1 MYSYVVTPKKEI
13 YTWKR
18 QRCSKS
24 PAAIA
29 ARIPK
34 EPTTA
39 RNTVSLIGNTAMK
52 RKVDCSS
59 EVVLLKFSH
68 DDSQLESVWYNT
80 SSAIHTATTI
90 KEAAT
95 AETTHTTNA
104 M

>member
-1 MYSYVVTPKKEI
+1 MYSYVVIPKKEM

-18 QRCSKS
+18 QRCSRS
-24 PAAIA
+24 PAVIA

-34 EPTTA
+34 ELTTT
-39 RNTVSLIGNTAMK
+39 RNRASLIGNTEME
-52 RKVDCSS
+52 RKVDCFS
-59 EVVLLKFSH
+59 EVVVLLKLSH
-68 DDSQLESVWYNT
+68 ESHPEPVWYNT

-104 M
+104 A